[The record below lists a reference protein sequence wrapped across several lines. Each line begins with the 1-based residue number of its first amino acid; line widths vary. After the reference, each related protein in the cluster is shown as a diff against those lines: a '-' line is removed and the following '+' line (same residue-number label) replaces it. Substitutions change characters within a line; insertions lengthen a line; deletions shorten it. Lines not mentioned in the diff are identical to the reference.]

1 MWEWVRLLGDRAL
14 RWYWLGR
21 VLSLVAASVVLVATP
36 MAVYQ
41 LTSSALWVSALVAAH
56 GLPYL
61 LFGPVAGAVADRH
74 DRSAILRSCELVI
87 ALTTGTMPVAAALD
101 RLTPVHVVAAVAVT
115 RTAFVFADAANFG
128 LVPALAPRGRL
139 AAVTALLFAT
149 SSVVEMVGPGLVG
162 AMSAFLPASS
172 TLALG
177 ASASVLAYLCFRV
190 GGLPRGSA
198 ASEVPGSMYR
208 AMLDGARWL
217 VSQPRVR
224 STIVLGVAI
233 TVSQGVFVSQVVPWA
248 VRRLDAPA
256 DGGVAGM
263 LFAAWAV
270 GGLVATVVVPA
281 ATRRRSE
288 RSVALAGLWVAAAGA
303 IGCGFATAVPVA
315 LALTAVWGSGYLS
328 VVLATVVWRQLS
340 TPDRLRSRVNT
351 AARMA
356 AYGIGYPLGGLLGG
370 WATTLSGPHVALA
383 GAGAVLAGVAVLS
396 LLGRRGR
403 WGRRGRA

>member
-21 VLSLVAASVVLVATP
+21 LLSLVAASVVLVATP

-41 LTSSALWVSALVAAH
+41 LTSSALWVSALVAVH
-56 GLPYL
+56 GIPYL
-61 LFGPVAGAVADRH
+61 VLGPVAGAVADRN
-74 DRSAILRSCELVI
+74 DRSLILRSCELIV
-87 ALTTGTMPVAAALD
+87 ALAIGTMPVAAAFD
-101 RLTPVHVVAAVAVT
+101 RLTPVHIVIAVAVA

-128 LVPALAPRGRL
+128 LVPALAPPGRL

-172 TLALG
+172 TMAFG
-177 ASASVLAYLCFRV
+177 ASASVLAYLCFCLGR
-190 GGLPRGSA
+190 LPRGS
-198 ASEVPGSMYR
+198 SGSQVPRSMYR
-208 AMLDGARWL
+208 AILDGARWL
-217 VSQPRVR
+217 VSHSRVR
-224 STIVLGVAI
+224 STIVLGVAA
-233 TVSQGVFVSQVVPWA
+233 TVGQGVFVSQVVPWA

-256 DGGVAGM
+256 DGGATGM

-281 ATRRRSE
+281 ATRKKSE
-288 RSVALAGLWVAAAGA
+288 QSVAFAGMWVAAAGA
-303 IGCGFATAVPVA
+303 IGCAFATVVPVA
-315 LALTAVWGSGYLS
+315 LALTVVWGAGYLS

-340 TPDRLRSRVNT
+340 TPDHLRSRVNT

-356 AYGIGYPLGGLLGG
+356 AYGVGYPLGGLLGG
-370 WATTLSGPHVALA
+370 WATTLSGPHVAIGGVGIVLV
-383 GAGAVLAGVAVLS
+383 GFAVLGL
-396 LLGRRGR
+396 RGM
-403 WGRRGRA
+403 RGRA

>member
-41 LTSSALWVSALVAAH
+41 LTSSALWVSALVAVH
-56 GLPYL
+56 GIPYL
-61 LFGPVAGAVADRH
+61 VLGPVAGAVADRN
-74 DRSAILRSCELVI
+74 DRSLILRSCELVV
-87 ALTTGTMPVAAALD
+87 ALAISTMPVAAAID
-101 RLTPVHVVAAVAVT
+101 RLTPVHIVIAVAVA

-128 LVPALAPRGRL
+128 LVPALAPPGRL

-172 TLALG
+172 TMAFG
-177 ASASVLAYLCFRV
+177 ASASVLAYLCFRL
-190 GGLPRGSA
+190 GRLPRGS
-198 ASEVPGSMYR
+198 SGSQVSRSMYR
-208 AMLDGARWL
+208 AILDGARWL
-217 VSQPRVR
+217 VSHPRVR
-224 STIVLGVAI
+224 STIVLGVAA
-233 TVSQGVFVSQVVPWA
+233 TVGQGVFVSQVVPWA

-256 DGGVAGM
+256 DGGTTGM

-270 GGLVATVVVPA
+270 GGLAATVVVPT
-281 ATRRRSE
+281 ATRKKSE
-288 RSVALAGLWVAAAGA
+288 QRVAFAGMWVAAAGA
-303 IGCGFATAVPVA
+303 IGCAFATVVPVA
-315 LALTAVWGSGYLS
+315 LALTVVWGAGYLS

-340 TPDRLRSRVNT
+340 TPDHLRSRVNT

-356 AYGIGYPLGGLLGG
+356 AYGVGYPLGGLLGG
-370 WATTLSGPHVALA
+370 WATTLSGPHVAI
-383 GAGAVLAGVAVLS
+383 GGVGIVLVGVAVLG
-396 LLGRRGR
+396 LRGM
-403 WGRRGRA
+403 RGRA